1 MIHWSDLNEYREI
14 SATNWADRCSLKWRL
29 YNSEHPHGSCSFSE
43 PSMLFSITGVQ
54 PRKLRVKDWRNAYGK
69 VGIIG
74 CRFSSPL
81 YGNDESKRESYLSRY
96 PSVCDHLATLRI
108 LRVILRVISFGG
120 IAMKDVVSRASAQL
134 IFTIMILTILST
146 LESFSIYFGFGA
158 HKIGK
163 SKEIQSTK
171 LLF

>member
-1 MIHWSDLNEYREI
+1 MSDLSEEDT
-14 SATNWADRCSLKWRL
+14 TNWAHRCSSKWRL
-29 YNSEHPHGSCSFSE
+29 YNSEHPHGSCGCSE

-74 CRFSSPL
+74 CHFSSPL

-96 PSVCDHLATLRI
+96 PSVCDHLAILRI
-108 LRVILRVISFGG
+108 LRGILRVISCGG

-134 IFTIMILTILST
+134 ILTIITLTIFST
-146 LESFSIYFGFGA
+146 LELFSMNPTA
-158 HKIGK
+158 AKRGK